1 MISYLAQPNTIEPSY
16 SNLVFQFLSTG
27 ATDSSKYKYRYV
39 VDVYIQEGSDE
50 QDGQVAQLKITPSSE
65 GWGQVDISPILRN
78 YTHSKPVNAGC
89 SGSTPLHTSAWGYL
103 DSNMIVYSIKVG
115 EEYASSANGTIFTYD
130 GKGEVGEPDVRSSV
144 CYAYNG
150 VKEWFNGKNYD
161 FEPYYLT
168 GNTAFSSGVCR
179 FMTNS
184 PRTRYIRTGDY
195 STLAALNYMDT
206 TTDLNS
212 REIYSALFTFYDNND
227 SVISTGRTYN
237 VYDLCGT
244 RPNCSYYDG
253 FWETP
258 TNWAEQQ
265 VVYLGVGVPNIEEH
279 GISFPSNT
287 QYYKVQLEGTLS
299 QPTPP
304 TPTIDTFS
312 GCSCYDYQ
320 VENVSAESQVSLT
333 YLDCFGVEQSLTLN
347 PETFGQFCACQ
358 NTINFTTSLP
368 SDYVLT
374 QLLDCDYCNCRTFR
388 IQNPDPDFELSYS
401 GYSCSGGTINGSV
414 PPDDEVYICACE
426 GSVASADGLIISDE
440 SACPV
445 PFSAD
450 CRDVAISHTGS
461 TPQTLTYTGCC
472 GTEQTISVPPAVSAV
487 GIKMNYPFPT
497 DAGWTITD
505 FGSTTPGDCPPDPIP
520 PSPTTFG
527 TGDNIIAQNVCD
539 DTLMYFSYTGDTL
552 EVGKFVNYENTAYE
566 ILAVGGGGFVPLN
579 YPYVFD
585 NEEDALAAFPCPT
598 TSTGLCLDTTF
609 ISEPFYFY
617 LDGICSAGDRV
628 VYFMNKF
635 GAWDSYNFRAK
646 EDTGYGIEKEEYKSA
661 PELYSQGWD
670 SNSYYGWNAKRNVWN
685 NQVNKSGILFTDF
698 MPQSET
704 IWLTEELFQ
713 SPSVYLVGDDGV
725 LEPITITNSEVIVPN
740 YQVGS
745 SKYQIQIE
753 YKSGYN
759 TIRQNHE

>member
-1 MISYLAQPNTIEPSY
+1 MITYLAQPNTIEPSY
-16 SNLVFQFLSTG
+16 SNLVFQFSSTG
-27 ATDSSKYKYRYV
+27 ATDPNKYKYRYV
-39 VDVYIQEGSDE
+39 VDVFIQEGSDE

-103 DSNMIVYSIKVG
+103 DNNMIVYSIKVG
-115 EEYASSANGTIFTYD
+115 EEYATTPNGVIITYNGND
-130 GKGEVGEPDVRSSV
+130 ETGEPNVRSNV
-144 CYAYNG
+144 NYAYNG

-161 FEPYYLT
+161 FSRFYLT
-168 GNTAFSSGVCR
+168 GNTTFNSGYSR
-179 FMTNS
+179 FITNS
-184 PRTRYIRTGDY
+184 PRTRYIRETDNA
-195 STLAALNYMDT
+195 TLAALNYTDT
-206 TTDLNS
+206 TSDLDS
-212 REIYSALFTFYDNND
+212 RQVYSALFTFYNEND

-253 FWETP
+253 YWETP
-258 TNWAEQQ
+258 SNWAEQQ
-265 VVYLGVGVPNIEEH
+265 VVYLGVGAPNIEEH

-287 QYYKVQLEGTLS
+287 KYYKVQLEGTLS

-304 TPTIDTFS
+304 TPTIDEFS
-312 GCSCYDYQ
+312 GCSCYDYEVQ
-320 VENVSAESQVSLT
+320 NVSSENQVSIS
-333 YLDCFGVEQSLTLN
+333 YLDCFGVSQSFILYPLTIAS
-347 PETFGQFCACQ
+347 FCACQ
-358 NTINFTTSLP
+358 NTISIFGLRD
-368 SDYVLT
+368 DYVLT

-388 IQNPDPDFELSYS
+388 IQNPDPDFSLSYT
-401 GYSCSGGTINGSV
+401 GYSCSGGTISGSV

-426 GSVASADGLIISDE
+426 NSVASADGLIITDTN
-440 SACPV
+440 ACPI

-450 CRDVAISHTGS
+450 CRDVAVSHTGS
-461 TPQTLTYTGCC
+461 TTQVLTYTGCC
-472 GTEQTISVPPAVSAV
+472 GTEQSISVPPAVSV
-487 GIKMNYPFPT
+487 VNVKMNYPFPT

-505 FGSTTPGDCPPDPIP
+505 FGSTTPDDCPPEPTP

-527 TGDNIIAQNVCD
+527 TGDNIIGQNVCD

-585 NEEDALAAFPCPT
+585 NEGDALAAFPCPT
-598 TSTGLCLDTTF
+598 TSTGTCLDTTF

-617 LDGICSAGDRV
+617 IDGNCSSGDRV
-628 VYFMNKF
+628 VYFMNKY
-635 GAWDSYNFRAK
+635 GTWDSYNFRAK
-646 EDTGYGIEKEEYKSA
+646 EDTGYGIEKQEYKQA
-661 PELYSQGWD
+661 PELYSEGWTND
-670 SNSYYGWNAKRNVWN
+670 SYYGWNAKRKVWS
-685 NQVNKSGILFTDF
+685 QLVNKSGIIYTDF
-698 MPQSET
+698 MPQSEML
-704 IWLTEELFQ
+704 WLSEELFQ

-725 LEPITITNSEVIVPN
+725 LEPITITNTEVVVPN

-745 SKYQIQIE
+745 SKYQINIE
-753 YKSGYN
+753 YKSGYD